1 MTLQSNNVYFNFWP
15 TELVSIQLIPANT
28 IFPQHL
34 TPIPSHLHVIQ
45 TEWEHLPIFISCF
58 PPVDII
64 LFQYDILLASLQSE
78 VMCFCCLEIIHCY
91 NYFFTIIF
99 FFRRNRWRRPSL
111 SKKVTFESS
120 LIYLK
125 LIRQL
130 NNKTLKGSHIAIEQH

>member
-1 MTLQSNNVYFNFWP
+1 
-15 TELVSIQLIPANT
+15 
-28 IFPQHL
+28 
-34 TPIPSHLHVIQ
+34 
-45 TEWEHLPIFISCF
+45 
-58 PPVDII
+58 VDII